1 MVGHIEKSTL
11 LGLKKVEAPFRTFKA
26 RVCPRRIT
34 LGVGVTVASG
44 GPCGRKLLWGVG
56 VTVASGGP
64 CGRKLLGLGLA

>member
-44 GPCGRKLLWGVG
+44 GPCGRKLL
-56 VTVASGGP
+56 
-64 CGRKLLGLGLA
+64 GLGLA